1 MIDLLLVSLI
11 KNGSSPIIPTPAP
24 ANPTDWYSA
33 IGTVADELG
42 ENIYFV
48 GGYAQ
53 GSTYNRRVMSYNV
66 IDQAYTEYPALPDT
80 VTPSNYFQVW
90 CKSGTL
96 YVNRSSKMYRLDPG
110 ATSWVQLANPS
121 NPNNMPAY
129 GGATLIYNGRL
140 LCYGLLASPGYENA
154 LCEYLPDT
162 NSFVRVAINPLKP
175 IMTYTSLNALGTK
188 FYMPNNVNNNLD
200 VYDIVSNTW
209 TSTATIPVTYYTK
222 CQAAY
227 NGKVVL
233 FGGNTSTF
241 ELTTAYDTAT
251 GQFSN
256 LPPMKLPDSNALFVT
271 AADTAYSLQH
281 GKLLSYK
288 LE

>member
-1 MIDLLLVSLI
+1 MIDLLLVSLV

-24 ANPTDWYSA
+24 ANPTEWGST
-33 IGTVADELG
+33 IGAVADELG

-48 GGYAQ
+48 GGNNSS
-53 GSTYNRRVMSYNV
+53 GSNRRAMSYNV

-80 VTPSNYFQVW
+80 VTPTNYFQVW

-96 YVNRSSKMYRLDPG
+96 YANRSGKMYRLDPG
-110 ATSWVQLANPS
+110 AASWVQLADPS
-121 NPNNMPAY
+121 NSNNMPAY

-175 IMTYTSLNALGTK
+175 IMTYTSLNVLGTK
-188 FYMPNNVNNNLD
+188 FYMMNVVSDKLD

-209 TSTATIPVTYYTK
+209 TSTATTPVIYRTRG
-222 CQAAY
+222 QADY

-241 ELTTAYDTAT
+241 ELTTAYDTTT

-256 LPPMKLPDSNALFVT
+256 LPPMKITDSTALFVT
-271 AADTAYSLQH
+271 AGDAAYSLQY